1 MRIVVTKEGEEII
14 NDLNNSIHFPFSSSI
29 SLKRNTTLKRI
40 SSFSKNKLN
49 INNLSKNNIISNIQK
64 SFYNKNDMK
73 ITPKELSMAKK
84 IKISNPKLIRSHIF
98 HRYFNYITSD
108 TKKKILNIRN
118 SLNLGE
124 LNSNE
129 ILIKKIK
136 NNNSTIYE
144 SPKFILLKDLLSSK
158 AYNKIKNNFI
168 NNEQEKK
175 NSELS
180 NPNLFRTTYK
190 DINND
195 FEKVMNQTI
204 SSNKVNLINYL
215 KWNDNVSFNF
225 CNELSKYDE
234 KKKYQL
240 NKICQKY
247 FNKKEKIKLKKNN
260 DFEIEKE
267 LFKKEKEEIN
277 SIIKDFGISIK
288 NGLNII
294 KNYQK
299 KDEHTKFLNNQLIN
313 FKNKHWGKFNV
324 KHLFIKNRSN
334 STNKS
339 FNINNKNPYETLR
352 NFDKYKA
359 D

>member
-1 MRIVVTKEGEEII
+1 M
-14 NDLNNSIHFPFSSSI
+14 
-29 SLKRNTTLKRI
+29 
-40 SSFSKNKLN
+40 
-49 INNLSKNNIISNIQK
+49 
-64 SFYNKNDMK
+64 
-73 ITPKELSMAKK
+73 
-84 IKISNPKLIRSHIF
+84 
-98 HRYFNYITSD
+98 
-108 TKKKILNIRN
+108 
-118 SLNLGE
+118 
-124 LNSNE
+124 
-129 ILIKKIK
+129 
-136 NNNSTIYE
+136 
-144 SPKFILLKDLLSSK
+144 
-158 AYNKIKNNFI
+158 
-168 NNEQEKK
+168 
-175 NSELS
+175 S

-299 KDEHTKFLNNQLIN
+299 KDDHTKFLNNQLIN

-324 KHLFIKNRSN
+324 KHLYIKNRSN